1 MHAGS
6 SHSAQR
12 VRQFFGAIAQR
23 YDLTNRV
30 LSGGLDVFW
39 RKKAARVVRRWNPA
53 RILDLA
59 TGSGD
64 LAAELARA
72 CPSALV
78 VGADFSQPMLARARA
93 KGVAHLVAGD
103 GLRLPFAAETFDAV
117 TVAFGLRNMESWQ
130 GALGEMARV
139 LRPGG
144 HALIMDFSMP
154 PAPLLW
160 FYRPYLRYILPR
172 LAALVTGQRAVY
184 EYFADSIERFPSGEE
199 MRALM
204 LKAGLRCEN
213 QLRVQG
219 GIVTIHVATRVL
231 PPLPSERMHEQP

>member
-1 MHAGS
+1 MQTGS
-6 SHSAQR
+6 SHSASR

-23 YDLTNRV
+23 YDLTNRI

-39 RKKAARVVRRWNPA
+39 RKKAARRVRRWSPA

-72 CPSALV
+72 CPGSLV
-78 VGADFSQPMLARARA
+78 VGADFSPPMLARARA

-103 GLRLPFAAETFDAV
+103 GLRLPFQAETFDAV
-117 TVAFGLRNMESWQ
+117 TVAFGLRNMESWP
-130 GALGEMARV
+130 GALLEMARV

-144 HALIMDFSMP
+144 HVLIMDFSMP

-160 FYRPYLRYILPR
+160 LYRPYLRHVLPR
-172 LAALVTGQRAVY
+172 LAALVTRQRAVY
-184 EYFADSIERFPSGEE
+184 EYFADSIERFPSGGE
-199 MRALM
+199 MREL
-204 LKAGLRCEN
+204 LEKAGLRCEE

-219 GIVTIHVATRVL
+219 GIVTIHVAERV
-231 PPLPSERMHEQP
+231 

>member
-6 SHSAQR
+6 SHPASR
-12 VRQFFGAIAQR
+12 VRQFFGAIALR
-23 YDLTNRV
+23 YDLTNRI
-30 LSGGLDVFW
+30 LSAGLDVFW
-39 RKKAARVVRRWNPA
+39 RKKAARLVDRWKPA

-64 LAAELARA
+64 LAVALAEA
-72 CPSALV
+72 CPGSLV
-78 VGADFSQPMLARARA
+78 IGADFSQPMLARARA

-117 TVAFGLRNMESWQ
+117 TVAFGLRNMESWS

-154 PAPLLW
+154 PVPLLW
-160 FYRPYLRYILPR
+160 LYRPYLRHILPK
-172 LAALVTGQRAVY
+172 LAAVVTGQRAVY
-184 EYFADSIERFPSGEE
+184 EYFADSIERFPNGGE
-199 MRALM
+199 MREL
-204 LKAGLRCEN
+204 LQKAGLRCER
-213 QLRVQG
+213 QIRVQG
-219 GIVTIHVATRVL
+219 GIVTIHVAVR
-231 PPLPSERMHEQP
+231 E

>member
-1 MHAGS
+1 MPSGS
-6 SHSAQR
+6 SHPAAR

-23 YDLTNRV
+23 YDLTNRI

-39 RKKAARVVRRWNPA
+39 RKKAARLVRRWNPV

-64 LAAELARA
+64 LARELARA
-72 CPSALV
+72 CPGVLV

-103 GLRLPFAAETFDAV
+103 GLRLPFAAATFDAV
-117 TVAFGLRNMESWQ
+117 TVAFGLRNMESWPD
-130 GALGEMARV
+130 ALGEMARV

-144 HALIMDFSMP
+144 RALIMDFSMP

-160 FYRPYLRYILPR
+160 LYRPYLRHILP
-172 LAALVTGQRAVY
+172 
-184 EYFADSIERFPSGEE
+184 
-199 MRALM
+199 
-204 LKAGLRCEN
+204 
-213 QLRVQG
+213 
-219 GIVTIHVATRVL
+219 
-231 PPLPSERMHEQP
+231 

>member
-1 MHAGS
+1 MQTGS
-6 SHSAQR
+6 SHPASR
-12 VRQFFGAIAQR
+12 VRQFFGSIAQR
-23 YDLTNRV
+23 YDLTNRI

-39 RKKAARVVRRWNPA
+39 RKKAARLVRRWSPA

-64 LAAELARA
+64 LATELARA
-72 CPSALV
+72 CPASLI
-78 VGADFSQPMLARARA
+78 VGADFSQPMLACARA
-93 KGVAHLVAGD
+93 KGVTHLVAGD

-117 TVAFGLRNMESWQ
+117 TVAFGLRNMESWP

-144 HALIMDFSMP
+144 RALIMDFSMP

-160 FYRPYLRYILPR
+160 LYRPYLRYILPK

-184 EYFADSIERFPSGEE
+184 EYFADSIERFPSGAE
-199 MRALM
+199 MRELM
-204 LKAGLRCEN
+204 QNAGLRCEE
-213 QLRVQG
+213 QIRVQG
-219 GIVTIHVATRVL
+219 GIVTIHIAVRARSASSSDV
-231 PPLPSERMHEQP
+231 

>member
-1 MHAGS
+1 MPTGS
-6 SHSAQR
+6 SHPARR
-12 VRQFFGAIAQR
+12 VRQFFGSIAPR
-23 YDLTNRV
+23 YDLTNRI

-39 RKKAARVVRRWNPA
+39 RRKAARLVRRWEPA
-53 RILDLA
+53 RLLDLA

-64 LAAELARA
+64 LAEELTRA
-72 CPSALV
+72 CPGALV

-103 GLRLPFAAETFDAV
+103 GLRLPFAPETFDAL
-117 TVAFGLRNMESWQ
+117 TIAFGLRNMESWP

-144 HALIMDFSMP
+144 RALIMDFSMP

-160 FYRPYLRYILPR
+160 AYRPYLRYLLPK

-204 LKAGLRCEN
+204 QEAGLRCEE
-213 QLRVQG
+213 QIPVQG
-219 GIVTIHVATRVL
+219 GIVTIHVGVRA
-231 PPLPSERMHEQP
+231 

>member
-6 SHSAQR
+6 SHPALR

-23 YDLTNRV
+23 YDLTNRI

-39 RKKAARVVRRWNPA
+39 RKRAARLVSRWNPT

-64 LAAELARA
+64 LAAALARA
-72 CPSALV
+72 CPGALV
-78 VGADFSQPMLARARA
+78 IGADFSQPMLARARV

-117 TVAFGLRNMESWQ
+117 TVAFGLRNMESWP

-154 PAPLLW
+154 PPPLLW
-160 FYRPYLRYILPR
+160 FYRPYLRYILPK

-199 MRALM
+199 MREL
-204 LKAGLRCEN
+204 LQKAGLRCEA

-219 GIVTIHVATRVL
+219 GIVTIYVAARVEGPHDETPEAL
-231 PPLPSERMHEQP
+231 

>member
-1 MHAGS
+1 MQTGS
-6 SHSAQR
+6 SHPAQR
-12 VRQFFGAIAQR
+12 VRLFFGSIAER

-30 LSGGLDVFW
+30 MSGGLDIFW
-39 RKKAARVVRRWNPA
+39 RKKAACLVSRWAPK

-72 CPSALV
+72 CPGALV

-103 GLRLPFAAETFDAV
+103 GLRLPFPSETFDAV
-117 TVAFGLRNMESWQ
+117 TVAFGLRNMESWP
-130 GALGEMARV
+130 GALAEMARV

-160 FYRPYLRYILPR
+160 LYRPYLRYILPR

-199 MRALM
+199 MRTL
-204 LKAGLRCEN
+204 LQSAGLRCEE

-219 GIVTIHVATRVL
+219 GIVTIHVATRFQ
-231 PPLPSERMHEQP
+231 SA

>member
-1 MHAGS
+1 MQSGS
-6 SHSAQR
+6 SHPASR

-30 LSGGLDVFW
+30 LSGGLDIFW
-39 RKKAARVVRRWNPA
+39 RRKAAGLVRRWKPS

-64 LAAELARA
+64 LARELGRA
-72 CPSALV
+72 CPGALV
-78 VGADFSQPMLARARA
+78 IGADFSQPMLARARA
-93 KGVAHLVAGD
+93 KGVGHLVAGD

-117 TVAFGLRNMESWQ
+117 TVAFGLRNMESWP
-130 GALGEMARV
+130 GALREMARV

-144 HALIMDFSMP
+144 HVLIMDFSMP

-160 FYRPYLRYILPR
+160 LYRPYLRYILPK
-172 LAALVTGQRAVY
+172 LAAVVTRQRAVY

-199 MRALM
+199 MREL
-204 LKAGLRCEN
+204 LKTAGLHCEE
-213 QLRVQG
+213 QIPVQG
-219 GIVTIHVATRVL
+219 GIVTIHVAVRVDQ
-231 PPLPSERMHEQP
+231 SS

>member
-1 MHAGS
+1 MQTGS
-6 SHSAQR
+6 SHPAPR
-12 VRQFFGAIAQR
+12 VRQFFGAIAER

-30 LSGGLDVFW
+30 MSAGLDLFW
-39 RKKAARVVRRWNPA
+39 RRRAARLVRHWNPS

-64 LAAELARA
+64 LAAALARA

-78 VGADFSQPMLARARA
+78 IGADFSQPMLARARA
-93 KGVAHLVAGD
+93 KGVGNLVAGD
-103 GLRLPFAAETFDAV
+103 GLRLPFAAQTFDAV
-117 TVAFGLRNMESWQ
+117 TVAFGLRNMESWPN
-130 GALGEMARV
+130 ALSEMARV

-160 FYRPYLRYILPR
+160 LYRPYLRHILPKV
-172 LAALVTGQRAVY
+172 AAFVTGQRAVY

-199 MRALM
+199 MRKFL
-204 LKAGLRCEN
+204 LEAGLRCKE

-219 GIVTIHVATRVL
+219 GIVTIHVAA
-231 PPLPSERMHEQP
+231 RM